1 MQAFHVLWTKGINV
15 QMISQGASKVIII
28 HCLSQN
34 SLLSTRLTKISFLQ
48 VNISLIVNDDE
59 AEGCVE
65 ALHKSFF
72 ESGDLSELLIQP
84 RLGNGSPVRTMQVD
98 N

>member
-1 MQAFHVLWTKGINV
+1 
-15 QMISQGASKVIII
+15 MISQGASKVNNTAYHKNFFPYAPYKFIS
-28 HCLSQN
+28 CG
-34 SLLSTRLTKISFLQ
+34 KILQ
-48 VNISLIVNDDE
+48 VNISLIVNDAE

-84 RLGNGSPVRTMQVD
+84 RFGNGSPVRTMQVE

>member
-1 MQAFHVLWTKGINV
+1 
-15 QMISQGASKVIII
+15 MISQGASKVITLLITTLFPFQPNKF
-28 HCLSQN
+28 LSCFE
-34 SLLSTRLTKISFLQ
+34 ISQ
-48 VNISLIVNDDE
+48 VNISFIVNEAE
-59 AEGCVE
+59 AEGCVQ

-84 RLGNGSPVRTMQVD
+84 RLGNGSPVRMQVE

>member
-1 MQAFHVLWTKGINV
+1 
-15 QMISQGASKVIII
+15 MISQGASKVRLFITK
-28 HCLSQN
+28 LSFRPTPN
-34 SLLSTRLTKISFLQ
+34 KFLSFFETSQ
-48 VNISLIVNDDE
+48 VNISFIVNDAE
-59 AEGCVE
+59 AEGCVT

-84 RLGNGSPVRTMQVD
+84 RLGNGSPVRTMQVE